1 MSAEVFLKDHIRS
14 LLSASKND
22 TSTKLLNLN
31 SNVEDMFEQVDSV
44 LTSLTNRVTA
54 LENLLSGARLFIDAD
69 GNVAQDDLEEEEE
82 EENG

>member
-69 GNVAQDDLEEEEE
+69 GNLAQDDEEEE

>member
-1 MSAEVFLKDHIRS
+1 
-14 LLSASKND
+14 
-22 TSTKLLNLN
+22 
-31 SNVEDMFEQVDSV
+31 MFEQVDSV

-69 GNVAQDDLEEEEE
+69 GNLAQDDEEEE

>member
-69 GNVAQDDLEEEEE
+69 GNLAQNDEEEE